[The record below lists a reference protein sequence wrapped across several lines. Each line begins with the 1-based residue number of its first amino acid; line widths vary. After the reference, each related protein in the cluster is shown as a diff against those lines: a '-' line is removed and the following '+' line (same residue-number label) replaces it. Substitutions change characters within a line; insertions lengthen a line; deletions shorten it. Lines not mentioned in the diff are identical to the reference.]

1 VNDELAHCPTC
12 GGKGYPS
19 YLRSNMWF
27 NARLPA
33 RNGPL
38 DVDSSPMSVELD
50 NYDLRRLLR
59 IEYKRPHEEIP
70 IGQYRHFRAE
80 LESTRDDWWK
90 FFLLVE
96 DKGQSKPSDLVAW
109 GFRTS
114 RYPKNLKGWSVT
126 RQTTIEQLANR
137 ISLWLWGRD

>member
-1 VNDELAHCPTC
+1 
-12 GGKGYPS
+12 
-19 YLRSNMWF
+19 MWF
-27 NARLPA
+27 NARLPK

-50 NYDLRRLLR
+50 NYELRRLLR
-59 IEYKRPHEEIP
+59 IEYKRPHEPIP
-70 IGQYRHFRAE
+70 HGQYRHFRAE

-90 FFLLVE
+90 FFVLVI
-96 DKGQSKPSDLVAW
+96 DKGQTKPTELVEW

-114 RYPKNLKGWSVT
+114 RFPKELKNWSVT